1 MSAALTFTRRRL
13 LGGSLVTALGP
24 ASAPRWA
31 VRAGTAPAAHTVV
44 FVFLRG
50 GPDGCSIVVPAAD
63 TAYFDNRP
71 TIAVGDDAAIPLD
84 DTFGFHP
91 AMAPM
96 VGLWEDGDLAVVPA
110 CGSMLDSRSHFAQQ
124 AHIERGGDDTA
135 TEGWMTRLL
144 SQVDPGDGSAPFD
157 AVAMGSGVPAALAG
171 ATSVVAVD
179 GLDAVALPTFGGADA
194 TSVGRALRAGAMEA
208 HPLVA
213 AATSGALAAIP
224 VLQQVATTQPAG
236 SDSTGMAT
244 TFGDL
249 ARILRADVGVD
260 VATVDIGGW
269 DTHNAMGDPSGGRMT
284 DLVTTLATALAGFA
298 EDLGPVWS
306 RTTVVAVGEFGRRV
320 AENGSGGTDH
330 GRGGVL
336 LAFGG
341 GVRGGRYGE
350 WPGLSPDALV
360 AGDIPVTTDWR
371 TVVAEVL
378 ERRLGVDDVTA
389 VFPGLD
395 SPRLGLIA

>member
-1 MSAALTFTRRRL
+1 MR
-13 LGGSLVTALGP
+13 
-24 ASAPRWA
+24 
-31 VRAGTAPAAHTVV
+31 
-44 FVFLRG
+44 
-50 GPDGCSIVVPAAD
+50 
-63 TAYFDNRP
+63 
-71 TIAVGDDAAIPLD
+71 
-84 DTFGFHP
+84 
-91 AMAPM
+91 
-96 VGLWEDGDLAVVPA
+96 
-110 CGSMLDSRSHFAQQ
+110 
-124 AHIERGGDDTA
+124 
-135 TEGWMTRLL
+135 
-144 SQVDPGDGSAPFD
+144 
-157 AVAMGSGVPAALAG
+157 
-171 ATSVVAVD
+171 
-179 GLDAVALPTFGGADA
+179 
-194 TSVGRALRAGAMEA
+194 A

-213 AATSGALAAIP
+213 EATSGALAAVP

-236 SDSTGMAT
+236 ADSTGMAT

-269 DTHNAMGDPSGGRMT
+269 DTHNAMGDPSGGRMS

-298 EDLGPVWS
+298 EDLGPAWT

-336 LAFGG
+336 LAMGG

-360 AGDIPVTTDWR
+360 AGDVPVTTDWR
-371 TVVAEVL
+371 TVVAEVV
-378 ERRLGVDDVTA
+378 ERRLGVADVTA

-395 SPRLGLIA
+395 SARLGIIA

>member
-1 MSAALTFTRRRL
+1 MSAVPTFTRRRL
-13 LGGSLVTALGP
+13 LGGSLVTALGAEP
-24 ASAPRWA
+24 APRWA
-31 VRAGTAPAAHTVV
+31 ARAGAAPAEHTVV

-63 TAYFDNRP
+63 TAYFDDRP
-71 TIAVGDDAAIPLD
+71 TIAVGDDVAIPLD

-96 VGLWEDGDLAVVPA
+96 TGLWQDGHLAVVPA
-110 CGSMLDSRSHFAQQ
+110 CGSTLDSRSHFTQQ
-124 AHIERGGDDTA
+124 AHIERGGDDSA

-144 SQVDPGDGSAPFD
+144 ALVDPGGGSGPFD
-157 AVAMGSGVPAALAG
+157 AVAMGSGVPAAFDG

-179 GLDAVALPTFGGADA
+179 GLDSVALPRFGGADTTA
-194 TSVGRALRAGAMEA
+194 VGRALRAGATRA

-213 AATSGALAAIP
+213 EATSGALAAVP

-236 SDSTGMAT
+236 ADSTGMAT

-269 DTHNAMGDPSGGRMT
+269 DTHNAMGDASGGRMS

-298 EDLGPVWS
+298 EDLGPAWT

-336 LAFGG
+336 LAMGG

-350 WPGLSPDALV
+350 WPGLSPEALV
-360 AGDIPVTTDWR
+360 AGDVPVTTDWR
-371 TVVAEVL
+371 TVVAEIV
-378 ERRLGVDDVTA
+378 ERRLGVADVTA

-395 SPRLGLIA
+395 SARLGITA